1 MSGKRIGKDDVWGR
15 AEENS
20 EVMAYLM
27 RRISCETGSYGR
39 QWRPNVEEW
48 SMMLSKIGLYP
59 LGEEDIGDLLKTG
72 GLMGSRSKQKL
83 EA

>member
-1 MSGKRIGKDDVWGR
+1 MSGKRIGKNDVWGK

-39 QWRPNVEEW
+39 QWRPNVEDW
-48 SMMLSKIGLYP
+48 SMIV
-59 LGEEDIGDLLKTG
+59 I
-72 GLMGSRSKQKL
+72 Q
-83 EA
+83 